1 MLAFYP
7 FLKCLCYR
15 RTQK

>member
-1 MLAFYP
+1 MLA

-15 RTQK
+15 RT